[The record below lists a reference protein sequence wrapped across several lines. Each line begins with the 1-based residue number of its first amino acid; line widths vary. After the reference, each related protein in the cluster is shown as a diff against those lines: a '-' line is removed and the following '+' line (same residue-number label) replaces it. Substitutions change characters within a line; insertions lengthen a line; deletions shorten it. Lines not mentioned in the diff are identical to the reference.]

1 MNRISLIISLGLA
14 TALIQAQLAGTAQKK
29 GVVPDKETAIAVSG
43 IYLEKAYGKE
53 RVAYEKPFT
62 AELKEGVWHVRGA
75 SHETMAGTMEICIR
89 RSNGEVTYLFRH
101 K

>member
-1 MNRISLIISLGLA
+1 MKRIALIISLGFA
-14 TALIQAQLAGTAQKK
+14 AALIQAQLAGTAQKK

-43 IYLEKAYGKE
+43 IYLEKVYGKE

-62 AELKEGVWHVRGA
+62 AELKEGIWHVKGA
-75 SHETMAGTMEICIR
+75 VQETMSGTMEVRIR
-89 RSNGEVTYLFRH
+89 RSSGEVTYLFRN